1 MYRDINKYRK
11 KKETIVGPKIWKHSQ
26 FVYFPCFEITLV
38 LHQLLPCLFSQAF
51 LCVSHQPLGG
61 VGEAMKWPLL
71 TSLSPHG
78 PQYSNNMSNRHFL
91 SVWKSKYRSLVWLG
105 CGENVKTLEKG
116 FSYKMCCFFVLC
128 ESTKFNVKSIWK
140 RARKHDW
147 NSYYCGTIACGAM
160 NNPAFIKAPLYGG
173 LYIHLTH
180 ETFLVRSQ

>member
-1 MYRDINKYRK
+1 MYRGINKYRK

-38 LHQLLPCLFSQAF
+38 LHQSLPCLFSQAF

-116 FSYKMCCFFVLC
+116 FSYKMCCFLFYVKVQSLMLKVYEKEPENMTGIHIIVGQLRVVLWITLHSLRLHC
-128 ESTKFNVKSIWK
+128 TV
-140 RARKHDW
+140 A
-147 NSYYCGTIACGAM
+147 Y
-160 NNPAFIKAPLYGG
+160 
-173 LYIHLTH
+173 
-180 ETFLVRSQ
+180 TFT

>member
-1 MYRDINKYRK
+1 MYRGINKYRK
-11 KKETIVGPKIWKHSQ
+11 KEETIVGPKIWKHSQ

-38 LHQLLPCLFSQAF
+38 LHQSLPCLFSQAF

-105 CGENVKTLEKG
+105 CGGKRLRHWRRVSATKCVVFLFYVKVQSLTLKVYEKEPENMTGIYIIVGQLRVVLWITLH
-116 FSYKMCCFFVLC
+116 SLRLHCTVVY
-128 ESTKFNVKSIWK
+128 
-140 RARKHDW
+140 
-147 NSYYCGTIACGAM
+147 
-160 NNPAFIKAPLYGG
+160 
-173 LYIHLTH
+173 
-180 ETFLVRSQ
+180 TFT